1 VLSVLKT
8 SSTLRPSPHP
18 HDASSLTLYIH
29 PLLLH
34 HPKMV
39 FPLICTSFIYT
50 HCSVHC
56 PSNVLFLFLYLF
68 SYIHGVSFHPQFK
81 PQCDGADLSKCS
93 AATSAASRRH
103 GVAAVCTGDAAA
115 APWEVV
121 SEFLLIVCS
130 PFLLYTAF
138 FSFRHV
144 LLCGVAFNMAAAV
157 HCGCRP

>member
-1 VLSVLKT
+1 LAPVFSCGGAVLSVLKT

-81 PQCDGADLSKCS
+81 PRRDGADLIRRS
-93 AATSAASRRH
+93 AATSAAFRRH
-103 GVAAVCTGDAAA
+103 GITAVRAGDTSA
-115 APWEVV
+115 APDV
-121 SEFLLIVCS
+121 SEQAQREFDDSKRSGADRLI
-130 PFLLYTAF
+130 PFIRLAG
-138 FSFRHV
+138 RRE
-144 LLCGVAFNMAAAV
+144 VAW
-157 HCGCRP
+157 